1 MAKKNSYF
9 QHDKGIYSCFSK
21 QRRNLIEYSSGDQMH
36 PSLEGFPIFLFKKIN
51 KKDTHLSCPECVF
64 LHNLLES

>member
-9 QHDKGIYSCFSK
+9 QHDKGIHSCFSK

-36 PSLEGFPIFLFKKIN
+36 PSLEGFQFSFLKN
-51 KKDTHLSCPECVF
+51 K
-64 LHNLLES
+64 

>member
-51 KKDTHLSCPECVF
+51 K
-64 LHNLLES
+64 